1 MTMMFVWPMMVQAQ
15 VVLDDDEDEE
25 EVVEEVEDDDEE
37 DGRTAAEN
45 PTFDREVFIERLRRL
60 PTIMEL
66 PYNDVVK
73 QFIERYS
80 GRLRYSVSYML
91 GACNFYM
98 PIFEEALE
106 AYGLPLE
113 LKYLPVIESAL
124 NPKAVSRVGATGLWQ
139 FMLTTAT
146 GAWSSPPTTAARA
159 TSTRPSIGHRLPART
174 RRSTSRTTGTSTPT
188 CRRRPEATCRPSLL
202 PTTS

>member
-1 MTMMFVWPMMVQAQ
+1 MKKYWILLVTMMFVWPMTVQAQ

-25 EVVEEVEDDDEE
+25 EVVEEVEDDEEEDEE
-37 DGRTAAEN
+37 VTEDELMVIDDEGNEELIDFPEAMTYDLDSLMNLYMSKTYLSQDGDCRTAAEN
-45 PTFDREVFIERLRRL
+45 PTFDREVYIDRLRRL
-60 PTIMEL
+60 PTVMDM
-66 PYNDVVK
+66 PYNEVVQK
-73 QFIERYS
+73 FIERYS

-124 NPKAVSRVGATGLWQ
+124 NPKAVSRVGLYSCCGICK
-139 FMLTTAT
+139 TTA
-146 GAWSSPPTTAARA
+146 
-159 TSTRPSIGHRLPART
+159 
-174 RRSTSRTTGTSTPT
+174 
-188 CRRRPEATCRPSLL
+188 
-202 PTTS
+202 